1 MGVYLVAFML
11 AVSGSSHFPRDCWI
25 TYKIDLYLVGDKI
38 VDIEMDTV
46 GYKSGCVGDRSKRRG
61 LSRMAKRNPHP

>member
-46 GYKSGCVGDRSKRRG
+46 GYKSGMCRG
-61 LSRMAKRNPHP
+61 QVKATRTFSCG